1 MIIIVVLNYYDDMDL
16 VCTNSYI
23 SSINPDQILS
33 LRYGWHHDFSGVREA
48 APLSMIAVKI

>member
-1 MIIIVVLNYYDDMDL
+1 MVIIVVLNYYDDMDL